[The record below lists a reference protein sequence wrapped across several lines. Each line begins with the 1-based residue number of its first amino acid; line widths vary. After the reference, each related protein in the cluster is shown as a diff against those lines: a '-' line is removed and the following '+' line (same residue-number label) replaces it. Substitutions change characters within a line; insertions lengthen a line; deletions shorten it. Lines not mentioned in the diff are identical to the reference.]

1 MVPAQSKSKPT
12 FTSVLAEIPKLSL
25 DPKLHQVNLIPAG
38 INIYFIDTKYQD
50 QFEQFSQSKNKQYK
64 LINYG
69 QAAINLTFYE
79 KHKYKLD
86 KDPSPEDVHEALNKR
101 CDQLKEFIQQGF
113 LFEDTNRDERKTQA
127 KEQLQKIQDTI
138 QNFSSY
144 DFAISNYFRNFIYW
158 YVSFRFRLE
167 DGSLDFAS
175 QHLLNSEK
183 DRFGKTT
190 LPKINIIFIDTDYIS
205 VHTPYQN
212 KKIEDYLKQFSTQ
225 LDLGLKDVFV
235 KEKTQIIPA
244 EPEQ

>member
-1 MVPAQSKSKPT
+1 MQTKSKTT
-12 FTSVLAEIPKLSL
+12 FTSVLAEIPKLTL
-25 DPKLHQVNLIPAG
+25 DPKLHQVNLIPSG
-38 INIYFIDTKYQD
+38 INIYFIDSKYQD
-50 QFEQFSQSKNKQYK
+50 QFEEFSTSKNKQYK

-79 KHKYKLD
+79 KHKYKLEKEPAPD
-86 KDPSPEDVHEALNKR
+86 EIYAALTKR
-101 CDQLKEFIQQGF
+101 CDELNEFIRQGF
-113 LFEDTNRDERKTQA
+113 LFEDKNRDERQIQA
-127 KEQLQKIQDTI
+127 KEQLLKIQNTI
-138 QNFSSY
+138 QNFDKY
-144 DFAISNYFRNFIYW
+144 EFAISNYFRNFIYW

-212 KKIEDYLKQFSTQ
+212 KKIEDYLKQFETQ

-235 KEKTQIIPA
+235 KEKNEIQITNK
-244 EPEQ
+244 